1 MNEFRPRPRRLLRGS
16 RFLCDLSFQGTRPR
30 AARRDLRAA
39 LFVACV
45 FSGCTPVGSSDKSD
59 APVGVLVE
67 ASAGLPALE
76 IAISTRPAGL
86 EDGLVQPIADAVRS
100 GLRAC
105 EAHDLPSSAARAPM
119 TLDFKAL
126 HGKLSAA
133 TTASAAAHEPTLAAC
148 LSAQL
153 SRANMTARPELE
165 GVTLRVR
172 ATHPPAPTGSTASAQ

>member
-1 MNEFRPRPRRLLRGS
+1 
-16 RFLCDLSFQGTRPR
+16 
-30 AARRDLRAA
+30 

-45 FSGCTPVGSSDKSD
+45 LSGCAPVGSSDKSE

-67 ASAGLPALE
+67 ASDGLPALE

-86 EDGLVQPIADAVRS
+86 EDGLVQPITDALRS

-105 EAHDLPSSAARAPM
+105 AAHDLPSSAARAPM

-126 HGKLSAA
+126 RGKLSAA
-133 TTASAAAHEPTLAAC
+133 TTGGAEEHAPALAAC
-148 LSAQL
+148 LSAEL
-153 SRANMTARPELE
+153 SRADMTARPKLE

-172 ATHPPAPTGSTASAQ
+172 AMHPPAQARSTASAR